1 MRILNKFF
9 QRNKIEF
16 ELKNKVR
23 KYFEIMKDQN
33 LATLE
38 KEMKLIDKLNKS
50 MKDEILIKGNGHVLK
65 RFDIFKNNF
74 SERTQDKLIL
84 KLKRIR
90 FSPEEFIFRVCD
102 CFFP

>member
-1 MRILNKFF
+1 MRILNRFL

-23 KYFEIMKDQN
+23 KYFEIRKDEN
-33 LATLE
+33 LATVE

-65 RFDIFKNNF
+65 RFDLFRNNF
-74 SERTQDKLIL
+74 SEKTQEELIL
-84 KLKRIR
+84 RLKRMR
-90 FSPEEFIFRVCD
+90 FSPEEFIFHVQ
-102 CFFP
+102 FIFN